1 MENLTVV
8 SEVFWPCI
16 LGIISTVSNLFSN
29 GKSNRCFNNFLA
41 LDFRESIHGFNFFFQ
56 MKNLTVVSN
65 IFLAVHFSQAI
76 HSLNLVFKW
85 KFNRCFNN
93 FLALDFRESM
103 NSFHFF
109 FPMKN
114 LTVVSTFFLPCILAK
129 LSIVSILFSNGK
141 SNRCFNSFN
150 LVFKWKI

>member
-8 SEVFWPCI
+8 STIFWPWI
-16 LGIISTVSNLFSN
+16 LGNLSMVS
-29 GKSNRCFNNFLA
+29 
-41 LDFRESIHGFNFFFQ
+41 IFFFE

-85 KFNRCFNN
+85 KVNRCFNN

-103 NSFHFF
+103 NSFNF
-109 FPMKN
+109 
-114 LTVVSTFFLPCILAK
+114 
-129 LSIVSILFSNGK
+129 
-141 SNRCFNSFN
+141 
-150 LVFKWKI
+150 VFQ